1 MPTKETVYCIEDC
14 RVSATKQA
22 NGGGLDDQEA
32 VCENFRAKIGWVCDK
47 VFSKVYS
54 GRKEERVD
62 FEDIKDYIRKRKKEG
77 IFITKYLIKSID
89 RFTRDGA
96 ITYSAMQKELAEL
109 GVELVDAFGVIQP
122 MQNTLDH
129 LGFIYPWSWRSP
141 TASAQ
146 LQKAEEAKEEV
157 TNILSRMIGASITRV
172 QEGYK
177 VRPPTDGF
185 VNQKVFINGKDK
197 VIEVEDPSR
206 AHFFRAIFAQRA
218 NGIDDKEIVAR
229 INAMGYR
236 TKERN
241 RYNKEKTKIIGKTG
255 NNPMTVKLLQR
266 IIQKTIYA
274 GVKCEIWTRNK
285 PIKAQYD
292 GLISIDT
299 FNQANRGKIF
309 IEKKDDGT
317 FQLHRNYSR
326 FASMKRLKDNPE
338 YPYKNIVACPIC
350 RSKFLGSAST
360 GKMKTKHPAYHC
372 GGAKSGSRN
381 HPYFRVAKEEFE
393 MNMKNFALALKFD
406 KEFLDSFEVI
416 LNDVYRT
423 REKEVVS
430 QSSMI
435 SLNVGNLKAQQVNAL
450 EALTLASSSV
460 ARKKLEEIIDEL
472 EVQIIKAQEERNDIE
487 VTEKDV
493 KAFVKYAK
501 AIMEHPNETLI
512 ETDDLIIQRTLFGLV
527 FDEIPTYQD
536 ILNGTPK
543 LSYIFKLS
551 EDFETN
557 KSQFVTLQRIEL

>member
-1 MPTKETVYCIEDC
+1 MLTKEKIYCIEDC

-22 NGGGLDDQEA
+22 SGGGLDDQEA
-32 VCENFRAKIGWVCDK
+32 VCENFRKNKDWICDH

-54 GRKEERVD
+54 GRAEERED
-62 FEDIKDYIRKRKKEG
+62 FEDIKNYIIKRRKEG
-77 IFITKYLIKSID
+77 INITKYLIKSID

-96 ITYSAMQKELAEL
+96 ITYSAMQKELAQL
-109 GVELVDAFGVIQP
+109 GVELVDAYGVIQP

-129 LGFIYPWSWRSP
+129 LGFSYKWSLRSP

-146 LQKAEEAKEEV
+146 LQKAEEAKDEV
-157 TNILSRMIGASITRV
+157 TNILSRMIGASISRV

-177 VRPPTDGF
+177 VRPATDGF
-185 VNQKVFINGKDK
+185 INQKVFVDGRDK
-197 VIEVEDPSR
+197 VIEVEDPQ
-206 AHFFRAIFAQRA
+206 RAIFFRTMYKLRA
-218 NGIDDKEIVAR
+218 GGMDDKEIVSR
-229 INAMGYR
+229 INTMGYR
-236 TKERN
+236 SKERN

-274 GVKCEIWTRNK
+274 GIKCEVWTRNK
-285 PIKAQYD
+285 PIKAKYD
-292 GLISIDT
+292 GLVSIDI

-309 IEKKDDGT
+309 IEEKEDGT

-326 FASMKRLKDNPE
+326 FSSMKRLKDNPE
-338 YPYKNIVACPIC
+338 YPFKNIVSCPIC

-360 GKMKTKHPAYHC
+360 GKMKNHYPAYHC
-372 GGAKSGSRN
+372 GGTKNGPRN
-381 HPYFRVAKEEFE
+381 HPYFRIPKNEFE
-393 MNMKNFALALKFD
+393 NNMKNFASALKFD

-430 QSSMI
+430 QSSAI
-435 SLNVGNLKAQQVNAL
+435 SLNVGNLKAQQASVL
-450 EALTLASSSV
+450 DALTVAGSSV
-460 ARKKLEEIIDEL
+460 TRKKLEEKIDEL
-472 EVQIIKAQEERNDIE
+472 EELIIKAQEERNQIE

-493 KAFVKYAK
+493 KAFIKYSK
-501 AIMEHPNETLI
+501 MIMEHPSETLI

-557 KSQFVTLQRIEL
+557 KSQLVTLQRIEL